1 MILVKAFPR
10 LSFRLIAMLSSENK
24 RADHCLPLPRIR
36 NYFSICLFASASLIS
51 TTNIRISEL
60 QESIK
65 RETWDS
71 SWHPESV
78 SSLSHYCRSVAF
90 LRSKKLLTA
99 WYYAV
104 IWNCFEVIDDSRIR
118 SRFVCDE
125 DTNVKCSKMHG
136 DIEIWILGEEF
147 YIHSLRNVST
157 MSRSTKS
164 TKFRD
169 LLETC
174 SGIDTTLSNSAKADP
189 ANRLSSNAMRRCAMH
204 GITLSFRE

>member
-1 MILVKAFPR
+1 
-10 LSFRLIAMLSSENK
+10 MLSSENK
-24 RADHCLPLPRIR
+24 GADHCLPLPRMR
-36 NYFSICLFASASLIS
+36 NYFSICLFASVSLIS

-60 QESIK
+60 QESIR

-90 LRSKKLLTA
+90 LRSRKLLTA

-125 DTNVKCSKMHG
+125 DTNVSSKIHG
-136 DIEIWILGEEF
+136 DIEIWILAEEF

-157 MSRSTKS
+157 MS
-164 TKFRD
+164 KFRD

-174 SGIDTTLSNSAKADP
+174 SAIDMTLSSNAKADP